1 MEKENNVVIVPM
13 LSYEDGITAMEWL
26 CKSFGFS
33 ESVRMLDNNGRLIH
47 GELTWGNGKIMLA
60 SSIEHYQSPKHHRQ
74 VCETAARWYQSP
86 YIINGLLV
94 YVDDIEK
101 HYQRAKESGATILTG
116 IERDYPGTRYRAE
129 DLEGQRWMFMEKNKS
144 L

>member
-1 MEKENNVVIVPM
+1 MSDENAQVVVPM
-13 LSYEDGITAMEWL
+13 LTYEDGIAAMEWL

-33 ESVRMLDNNGRLIH
+33 ENLRMLDEKKRLIH
-47 GELTWGNGKIMLA
+47 GELTWGNMKIMLA
-60 SSIEHYQSPKHHRQ
+60 SSIENYQSPKHHRQ
-74 VCETAARWYQSP
+74 VCELAAKWYQSP
-86 YIINGLLV
+86 YIVNGLLV

-101 HYQRAKESGATILTG
+101 HYQRAKESGAVILSE
-116 IERDYPGTRYRAE
+116 IEKDYPGARYRAE